1 MYVIYLNPS
10 LKYFSLFLNYFYP
23 NMINRILDIITTED
37 TFKIFSTTKSPTIYD
52 INKLR
57 IRTLSNVKKFLISFF
72 ENALKSSNTE
82 SLFFSEAFRLK
93 KFVEK
98 LFNEIDD
105 VNKETSGDDNVV
117 DAYVKSLVEFTEDL
131 NILCIKEQV
140 FYITS

>member
-1 MYVIYLNPS
+1 
-10 LKYFSLFLNYFYP
+10 
-23 NMINRILDIITTED
+23 MINRILDIITTED

-52 INKLR
+52 INKYK
-57 IRTLSNVKKFLISFF
+57 IRTLSDVKKYLMSFF
-72 ENALKSSNTE
+72 ENFLKSSNTE
-82 SLFFSEAFRLK
+82 SLIFSEALRMK

-105 VNKETSGDDNVV
+105 VNKETNGDDNVV
-117 DAYVKSLVEFTEDL
+117 DAYVKSLVAFTEDL